1 MRRYLHIHATPE
13 GFVPLP
19 ARSEPAAAVPARPT
33 ATPETLAARLGGLP
47 TAALLAA
54 LAEEFRGRVA
64 LVSSFGADSAVLLH
78 LVAEADPAMPVL
90 FLDTGKLFTETLAYS
105 NRLARRLGLRDLR
118 VLRPDPAELASA
130 DPSGGLW
137 SADPDGCCALRKT
150 APLERALAGFDAWIS
165 GRKRHQA
172 ATRAALPT
180 FESDEAGRL
189 KVNPLAAWDAE
200 ALEAYRAAHD
210 LPAHP
215 LVAEGYP
222 SIGCHPCT
230 SRVLPGEDPRAGRWR
245 GRGKT
250 ECGIHRRPATTPDFT
265 PISKDRP

>member
-1 MRRYLHIHATPE
+1 MRLS
-13 GFVPLP
+13 
-19 ARSEPAAAVPARPT
+19 ARSGT
-33 ATPETLAARLGGLP
+33 ATRSAEPIPSPDALATRFDGLP
-47 TAALLAA
+47 TAALIAA
-54 LAEEFRGRVA
+54 LAKEFRGRVA

-90 FLDTGKLFTETLAYS
+90 FLDTGKLFAETLAYCG
-105 NRLARRLGLRDLR
+105 RLTRRLGLRDLR
-118 VLRPDPAELASA
+118 VLRPDPKELAA
-130 DPSGGLW
+130 VDPFGGLW
-137 SADPDGCCALRKT
+137 SADPDRCCALRKA
-150 APLERALAGFDAWIS
+150 APLGRVLAGFDVWIS

-172 ATRAALPT
+172 STRAALPL
-180 FESDEAGRL
+180 FERDEAGRL
-189 KVNPLAAWDAE
+189 KVNPLAGWGAE

-222 SIGCHPCT
+222 SIGCQPCT

-250 ECGIHRRPATTPDFT
+250 ECGIHSGARPA
-265 PISKDRP
+265 

>member
-1 MRRYLHIHATPE
+1 M
-13 GFVPLP
+13 PLP
-19 ARSEPAAAVPARPT
+19 APDA
-33 ATPETLAARLGGLP
+33 LAARLGGLP
-47 TAALLAA
+47 MAALIAA
-54 LAEEFRGRVA
+54 MCKEFRGRIA

-78 LVAEADPAMPVL
+78 LVAQADPAAPVL

-105 NRLARRLGLRDLR
+105 NRLARRLGLHDLR
-118 VLRPDPAELASA
+118 VLRPDPAELAAA
-130 DPSGGLW
+130 DPFGALW
-137 SADPDGCCALRKT
+137 SADPDRCCALRKAT
-150 APLERALAGFDAWIS
+150 PLERALAGFDVWIS

-172 ATRAALPT
+172 ATRTALPL
-180 FESDEAGRL
+180 FERDEAGRV
-189 KVNPLAAWDAE
+189 KANPLAAWSAE

-250 ECGIHRRPATTPDFT
+250 ECGIHRRPTTATATPLA
-265 PISKDRP
+265 PKDRP

>member
-1 MRRYLHIHATPE
+1 M
-13 GFVPLP
+13 PLP
-19 ARSEPAAAVPARPT
+19 ARSGAAATR
-33 ATPETLAARLGGLP
+33 ATPAPTSAASAPEAWAARLGGLP
-47 TAALLAA
+47 AAGLVAA

-78 LVAEADPAMPVL
+78 LVAEADPTVPVL

-118 VLRPDPAELASA
+118 VLRPDPAELAAA
-130 DPSGGLW
+130 DPLGRLW
-137 SADPDGCCALRKT
+137 DADPDRCCALRKT

-172 ATRAALPT
+172 ATRAALPV
-180 FESDEAGRL
+180 FERDGAGRL
-189 KVNPLAAWDAE
+189 KVNPLAAWGTE
-200 ALEAYRAAHD
+200 ALEAYRAAYD

-222 SIGCHPCT
+222 SIGCHSCT
-230 SRVLPGEDPRAGRWR
+230 GRVLPGEDPRAGRWR

-250 ECGIHRRPATTPDFT
+250 ECGIHRPAAAPPDST
-265 PISKDRP
+265 PIFKDRP

>member
-1 MRRYLHIHATPE
+1 M
-13 GFVPLP
+13 PLP
-19 ARSEPAAAVPARPT
+19 AWSGAAAALAPPVPA
-33 ATPETLAARLGGLP
+33 PETLAARLGGLP
-47 TAALLAA
+47 AAALVAA
-54 LAEEFRGRVA
+54 LAEEFRGRIA

-90 FLDTGKLFTETLAYS
+90 FLDTGKLFPETLAYRD
-105 NRLARRLGLRDLR
+105 RLVRRLGLRDLR
-118 VLRPDPAELASA
+118 VLRPDPVELAAA
-130 DPSGGLW
+130 DPFGGRW
-137 SADPDGCCALRKT
+137 NADPDGCCALRKT
-150 APLERALAGFDAWIS
+150 APLERALAGFDVWIS

-172 ATRAALPT
+172 ATRAALPV
-180 FESDEAGRL
+180 FEHDEAGRV
-189 KVNPLAAWDAE
+189 KANPLAAWSAE
-200 ALEAYRAAHD
+200 ALEAHRVAHD

-250 ECGIHRRPATTPDFT
+250 ECGIHRRPAATTPPT
-265 PISKDRP
+265 LKDRP

>member
-1 MRRYLHIHATPE
+1 M
-13 GFVPLP
+13 PLP
-19 ARSEPAAAVPARPT
+19 ASNEAA
-33 ATPETLAARLGGLP
+33 
-47 TAALLAA
+47 AA
-54 LAEEFRGRVA
+54 LATLVPAPDALAAQLGDLPTPALVAALADEFRGRIA

-90 FLDTGKLFTETLAYS
+90 FLDTGKLFTETLVHRD
-105 NRLARRLGLRDLR
+105 RLARRLGLRDLR
-118 VLRPDPAELASA
+118 VLRPDPAELAAA
-130 DPSGGLW
+130 DPFGGLW
-137 SADPDGCCALRKT
+137 STDPDGCCALRKT
-150 APLERALAGFDAWIS
+150 APLERALAGFDVWIS

-172 ATRAALPT
+172 ATRAALPP
-180 FESDEAGRL
+180 FENDEAGRL
-189 KVNPLAAWDAE
+189 KANPLAAWSAE
-200 ALEAYRAAHD
+200 ALEAHRVAHG

-250 ECGIHRRPATTPDFT
+250 ECGIHRRPTAATAPL
-265 PISKDRP
+265 PPKDRP